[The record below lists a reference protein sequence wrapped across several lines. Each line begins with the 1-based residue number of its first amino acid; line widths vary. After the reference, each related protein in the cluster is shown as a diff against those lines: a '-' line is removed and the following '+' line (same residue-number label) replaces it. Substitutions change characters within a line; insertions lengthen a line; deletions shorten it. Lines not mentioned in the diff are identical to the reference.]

1 MRSRDAVQD
10 SHVTHCRR
18 RSGNG
23 LPVDMRT
30 AASTPRHT
38 ATGSGWRLS
47 RQGFGWRQIG
57 VVGIAVGE
65 MSKWREEVVRAL
77 TPDGADDISGFA
89 SDGVGAFRKRKIAVG
104 CSAQQR
110 GEIRADIIGN
120 THGGTPK

>member
-1 MRSRDAVQD
+1 MSRIAE
-10 SHVTHCRR
+10 RR
-18 RSGNG
+18 CGNG

-47 RQGFGWRQIG
+47 GRGFGWRQIG
-57 VVGIAVGE
+57 AVGVAVRE

-89 SDGVGAFRKRKIAVG
+89 SDGVGAFHQRKIAVG
-104 CSAQQR
+104 CSAEQR
-110 GEIRADIIGN
+110 VEILADRVGDA
-120 THGGTPK
+120 HDGTPK

>member
-1 MRSRDAVQD
+1 MIPPDASAAFVANMEDVLEVYQRPHD
-10 SHVTHCRR
+10 PQRPLV
-18 RSGNG
+18 
-23 LPVDMRT
+23 

-38 ATGSGWRLS
+38 AVGSGWRLS

-89 SDGVGAFRKRKIAVG
+89 RDGVGAF
-104 CSAQQR
+104 
-110 GEIRADIIGN
+110 
-120 THGGTPK
+120 H